1 MAYCNIKEKK
11 INILVTHTT
20 QMLYKMY
27 WGLKIKL
34 KTLFTLYP
42 FRMNLL
48 LPKDGKNIQNILQA
62 IARVIHLLGKQDL
75 ALRGHQEDISDISS
89 NSENPGNCLTLLQQI
104 ALCNPISAK
113 HSSQKKCYFFR
124 SCRKMN

>member
-1 MAYCNIKEKK
+1 MAYCNIKEKENKHIGNTYHSDAVQDVLGIKNK
-11 INILVTHTT
+11 IENPLHT
-20 QMLYKMY
+20 
-27 WGLKIKL
+27 
-34 KTLFTLYP
+34 
-42 FRMNLL
+42 
-48 LPKDGKNIQNILQA
+48 LPVQNESVASERWKKYSNILQA

-89 NSENPGNCLTLLQQI
+89 NSENPGNCLTSLQQI

-113 HSSQKKCYFFR
+113 HSSQQKCYFFR